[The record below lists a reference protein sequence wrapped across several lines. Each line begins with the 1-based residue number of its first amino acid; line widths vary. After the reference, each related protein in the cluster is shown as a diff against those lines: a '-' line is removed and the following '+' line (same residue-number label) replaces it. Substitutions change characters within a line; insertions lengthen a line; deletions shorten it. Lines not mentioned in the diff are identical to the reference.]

1 MCYKDFVHRGLFD
14 LTSLQ
19 IPLASTIELVMSDQV
34 DTESVSHDSI
44 LAMGVCSSADLEQC
58 IQGSGRS
65 SVEPNSTCASAPDGT
80 FGEWDWQML
89 AHQQQYQEQQYLQQ
103 QQQIQQHEYQQQLPP
118 QSRPQ
123 SFQHETDCQI
133 ADHSKNTA
141 FGLSAPTPQV
151 GVPWTQLVTQS
162 GREQYGTQD
171 LSYAPEAAIFGS
183 EGQQIISLSDPSWS
197 APSATQSIP
206 NMGSDYGAV
215 KW

>member
-1 MCYKDFVHRGLFD
+1 
-14 LTSLQ
+14 
-19 IPLASTIELVMSDQV
+19 
-34 DTESVSHDSI
+34 
-44 LAMGVCSSADLEQC
+44 
-58 IQGSGRS
+58 
-65 SVEPNSTCASAPDGT
+65 
-80 FGEWDWQML
+80 ML

-103 QQQIQQHEYQQQLPP
+103 QHQIQQHEYQQQLPP

-197 APSATQSIP
+197 APSATQSTP
-206 NMGSDYGAV
+206 NTGSDYGAG